1 MPFWEKI
8 KKADFVRQKIDELK
22 KKIEEV
28 THNLTLLQPNVAIPP
43 QLLP

>member
-8 KKADFVRQKIDELK
+8 KKADFVRQ
-22 KKIEEV
+22 KIEEV